1 MSAREKQVRDGKED
15 PSREGATGSAAAGMC
30 AAAPSPGRA
39 ETPDENAPRRTR
51 RRVRRHRGAGTFV
64 VLHLACVLLPL
75 GVVVAWAFT
84 SSWPWPDLL
93 PQSFSERGLAEIFAP
108 TQKLAHVLAQSVGV
122 ALAVAALSTLVAS
135 LAARALTHHRFFGRE
150 AFRFATVLP
159 FLIPTT
165 VFAMGVQVAFI
176 RAGLAGTVA
185 GVVLAHTIVALPYAM
200 TIMTDVTEAAG
211 TRLEEQARVLGAGP
225 FSTLVHVQLP
235 LLLPGV
241 LSASAMSYILSFSQ
255 YFLTLLIGGGAVKT
269 LALTMF
275 PYLASGDRTI
285 ASAYGVVFMVATL
298 AVFLLFEVLL
308 KRHASRGTD
317 YFDG

>member
-1 MSAREKQVRDGKED
+1 
-15 PSREGATGSAAAGMC
+15 
-30 AAAPSPGRA
+30 
-39 ETPDENAPRRTR
+39 
-51 RRVRRHRGAGTFV
+51 
-64 VLHLACVLLPL
+64 
-75 GVVVAWAFT
+75 
-84 SSWPWPDLL
+84 
-93 PQSFSERGLAEIFAP
+93 
-108 TQKLAHVLAQSVGV
+108 
-122 ALAVAALSTLVAS
+122 
-135 LAARALTHHRFFGRE
+135 
-150 AFRFATVLP
+150 
-159 FLIPTT
+159 
-165 VFAMGVQVAFI
+165 
-176 RAGLAGTVA
+176 
-185 GVVLAHTIVALPYAM
+185 M

-298 AVFLLFEVLL
+298 AVVLLFEVLL